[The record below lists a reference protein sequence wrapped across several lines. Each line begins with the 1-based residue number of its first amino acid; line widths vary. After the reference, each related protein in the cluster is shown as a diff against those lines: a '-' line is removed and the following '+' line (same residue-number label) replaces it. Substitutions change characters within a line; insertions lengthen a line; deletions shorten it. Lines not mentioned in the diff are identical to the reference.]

1 METTPI
7 SPQMRMYYRRKE
19 AGLCVNCGKVKS
31 DENFKTC
38 TKCRNKQKIKKNKG
52 CQEKLQT

>member
-1 METTPI
+1 
-7 SPQMRMYYRRKE
+7 MYYRRKE

-38 TKCRNKQKIKKNKG
+38 TKCRNKQKIKKRIRDAKK
-52 CQEKLQT
+52 KLQT